1 MSLKKCYN
9 IHKLIQI
16 DYLKFFDFQKATT
29 VNNYEGGPM
38 DFNPLFYPTDDIL
51 GKNNLEW
58 MKTSR
63 EKNLHGGLNFLN
75 IEEKNNQ
82 QKNRVSKK
90 WV

>member
-1 MSLKKCYN
+1 
-9 IHKLIQI
+9 
-16 DYLKFFDFQKATT
+16 
-29 VNNYEGGPM
+29 M